1 MSRRT
6 IAVALLALGV
16 FACSRVPITNRKQ
29 TNLMPEAEMI
39 GMSATAYNDF
49 LSQNQVITST
59 NQASMVKKVGEK
71 IAAAATDFL
80 TKAGKQNRVAG
91 FNWQFNLVND
101 NSVNAWCMPG
111 GMVVFYTGIMPIC
124 ETEAGLAVVM
134 GHEVAHAIARHGNE
148 RMSQGLMA
156 NFGFAVLGTAMGE
169 NPSLTKDIFMQSVGI
184 GTQLGMLSFSRKHE
198 TEADKIGLVFM
209 AMAGY
214 DPQEAPKFW
223 ERMSSGGQEPPEFLS
238 THPSHETR
246 IKDINAFMPEAL
258 KYYKPS

>member
-1 MSRRT
+1 MKKQT
-6 IAVALLALGV
+6 AAVALLALGI

-29 TNLMPEAEMI
+29 TNLLPETEMI
-39 GMSATAYNDF
+39 GMSATAYNEF
-49 LSQNQVITST
+49 LGQNQIITST
-59 NQASMVKKVGEK
+59 NQAEMVKRVGNK
-71 IAAAATDFL
+71 IASAATDYL
-80 TKAGKQNRVAG
+80 TKAGKQNRVEG

-101 NSVNAWCMPG
+101 NTVNAWCMPG
-111 GMVVFYTGIMPIC
+111 GMVVFYSGILPVC

-148 RMSQGLMA
+148 RMSQGLIA
-156 NFGFAVLGTAMGE
+156 NFGFAVLGQAMGQ

-198 TEADKIGLVFM
+198 SEADKIGLVFM

-214 DPQEAPKFW
+214 DPREAPKFW
-223 ERMSSGGQEPPEFLS
+223 ERMSSGGQEPPEFMS
-238 THPSHETR
+238 THPSHDTR
-246 IKDINAFMPEAL
+246 IKDINDFMPEAM